1 MKSGTGKKRIMLLL
15 LAFFAL
21 FCSCGKKTASPG
33 DDAAED
39 TAGERFCFSQQKV
52 AVGEGDVM
60 LPYILPAADGERISV
75 LFVNLQD
82 AAEGWENASVSIRE
96 LSYEGELLSETTL
109 SLPGEAAF
117 PDHGILTS
125 DALYTTDESR
135 DQCVIH
141 RIDRASGQI
150 THTQEIGSM
159 LSSPLAH
166 LTADAAGTIYC
177 TDGTTLVAMDSSLAV
192 QFTTEFRS
200 PILSM
205 APGSDGSVWAY
216 AGDKNGCY
224 AMRIEERRIG
234 DPVFF
239 ARSSHSP
246 RSLLASAGGEYL
258 FLCCDGEGIWG
269 VHEGETG
276 KLYEDKL
283 LDLDASGIRELCG
296 RLDFLGSCAG
306 FYPALMLRDD
316 LLLAAEFDG
325 GRNASPLLCAR
336 TDRTEYIP
344 TLTVAVTMPLLP
356 GAVSAL
362 RDYNRDHPEMNIQ
375 VADYSDATTEEDPY
389 GGEAKLCFD
398 MANNGFRPDMIFTAT
413 PRISLSER
421 SAARYL
427 TSRRLYLD
435 LAPLLAADDTVNTDS
450 LFGCVP
456 RMFDDGEGGM
466 WGITTNFYVQTLVA
480 NPTYLS
486 EDCRAKGTW
495 SLDEFLDCVEALPP
509 GVDVMFRQ
517 TRQSGFLPYLK
528 DGFGP
533 FVRDGNASFD
543 SDLFIRFMK
552 YMKSVPADFEEW
564 KRVTAIDEATFE
576 QDAFR
581 SGKLLFRMEY
591 TFSWQNYYEIKAV
604 WEEEDSGGGVPIGYP
619 AEDGSGTRFFA
630 DNLWMI
636 TSFTEY
642 PDVCFDFLKT
652 LFMPEPYRNSAR
664 PIPIF
669 AWKPALEKMAE
680 EEDAQPLADTM
691 GEEYYDRLIR
701 LFDEGGSPILGIT
714 PEPVLDIVME
724 EASAYY
730 AGIGSPEDCAK
741 KIQSRVSIWLAEHH

>member
-1 MKSGTGKKRIMLLL
+1 
-15 LAFFAL
+15 
-21 FCSCGKKTASPG
+21 
-33 DDAAED
+33 
-39 TAGERFCFSQQKV
+39 
-52 AVGEGDVM
+52 M
-60 LPYILPAADGERISV
+60 LPYILPAADGKRISV

-82 AAEGWENASVSIRE
+82 AEEEWENASVSIRE

-125 DALYTTDESR
+125 DAIYIADESR
-135 DQCVIH
+135 NRCSVF
-141 RIDRASGQI
+141 RIDRVSGQI

-159 LSSPLAH
+159 LSAPLVF

-177 TDGTTLVAMDSSLAV
+177 TDGTTLVVMDSSLAV

-200 PILSM
+200 PIHSM

-224 AMRIEERRIG
+224 AMQLAERRIG

-246 RSLLASAGGEYL
+246 RYLLASAGGDYF
-258 FLCCDGEGIWG
+258 FLCYDSEGIWG
-269 VHEGETG
+269 VREAENG

-296 RLDFLGSCAG
+296 RLDFLGSRAG
-306 FYPALMLRDD
+306 FYPAIMLQDD
-316 LLLAAEFDG
+316 LLLAAEYDG
-325 GRNASPLLCAR
+325 DRNASPLLCVRQDDAAG
-336 TDRTEYIP
+336 DQIP
-344 TLTVAVTMPLLP
+344 TLTVAVTTPLLP

-362 RDYNRDHPEMNIQ
+362 RDYNRDHPEMSIH

-398 MANNGFRPDMIFTAT
+398 MADNGFRPDMIFTTT

-421 SAARYL
+421 SAAGYL

-435 LAPLLAADDTVNTDS
+435 LAPLLSADDTVNTDS

-456 RMFDDGEGGM
+456 RMFDDGAGGM

-495 SLDEFLDCVEALPP
+495 SLGEFLDCVEDLPV

-517 TRQSGFLPYLK
+517 TRQSGFLLYLK

-543 SDLFIRFMK
+543 SDIFIRFMK

-564 KRVTAIDEATFE
+564 KRVTAIDEVTFE

-581 SGKLLFRMEY
+581 SGKLLLRMEY
-591 TFSWQNYYEIKAV
+591 TFSWQNYHEIKVV
-604 WEEEDSGGGVPIGYP
+604 WEEEDAGGGVPIGYP
-619 AEDGSGTRFFA
+619 TEDGSGTRFLA

-636 TSFTEY
+636 TTFTEY

-652 LFMPEPYRNSAR
+652 LFMPEPYLNATR

-669 AWKPALEKMAE
+669 AWKPALEKMAK
-680 EEDAQPLADTM
+680 EEDGQPLADTM

-714 PEPVLDIVME
+714 PEPVLDIVTE

-730 AGIGSPEDCAK
+730 AGIGSAEDCAK
-741 KIQSRVSIWLAEHH
+741 KIQSRASLWVEEHR